1 MWYLEPKW
9 LRCLLWRLLTGYRFP
24 CRKRT
29 KKIHGTSITWGD
41 HLRSN
46 TLMRSNP
53 SILHTGIWGVHR
65 NGSLHSKWI
74 TAKINKRPCET
85 HWPDVV
91 PWAKMAT
98 VLKGPLIDWL
108 SFRMRKT
115 IQKKKKWKGSTQHPR
130 DVNWWSFLVATG
142 SSTAT
147 VERLQGVPTVTVD
160 NPKPVENPKK
170 CKKNRPTERV
180 ENQLFRP
187 AIS

>member
-115 IQKKKKWKGSTQHPR
+115 IQKKRMEGINTTPPRCQLMEFPGGHRVVDGNSWETPRSTNRYRRQPKTGRESKKMQ
-130 DVNWWSFLVATG
+130 
-142 SSTAT
+142 
-147 VERLQGVPTVTVD
+147 
-160 NPKPVENPKK
+160 KK
-170 CKKNRPTERV
+170 
-180 ENQLFRP
+180 
-187 AIS
+187 